1 MGAQRTVQSEAKSGT
16 RHIKSVAPDLACS
29 QNLYLLFIRDG
40 QRAFENNNCGEE
52 VGYPRLLKY
61 NFVYSRV
68 LSFVLYLYLR
78 YLRLY
83 FAIFRNSFVH
93 SRNREFSL
101 FKSINVIVF
110 GKSNLASTRLPAVK
124 RYMIKITTRKVV
136 QVQILP
142 NQAIKLKEMEP
153 HESCR
158 HYSI

>member
-1 MGAQRTVQSEAKSGT
+1 M
-16 RHIKSVAPDLACS
+16 
-29 QNLYLLFIRDG
+29 
-40 QRAFENNNCGEE
+40 
-52 VGYPRLLKY
+52 GYPRFLKY

-68 LSFVLYLYLR
+68 LSFVLHLYLR

-93 SRNREFSL
+93 SRNYEFSL

-110 GKSNLASTRLPAVK
+110 GKSNLASTRLPAVR
-124 RYMIKITTRKVV
+124 RYMINITTRNVV

-153 HESCR
+153 HKSCR